1 MKKIIFRF
9 IFLIIFILI
18 FVIGYL
24 TFIGVETKK
33 FNDQI
38 SSQIKNINQNLEI
51 ELNNVKLILDPLK
64 LRINAKTVGL
74 KLKNKD
80 KLIELESIKTQ
91 ISINSFINDEFL
103 LTNLDI
109 STKSLEIK
117 NLISF
122 VRSLKKNTEL
132 YIFESFLNKGY
143 LIADIKLEF
152 NSNGKI
158 KDNFIIKGIVNDAHI
173 DLFKKYDLNKLSFIF
188 DIKKQN
194 YKFNDIKLSLNE
206 IPLSSNILFIKSIK
220 DYYHVKGEVKNK
232 DIKLDKGKIELF
244 TKSFLKQTKIKNLS
258 FNSNNNFSFKIDKKF
273 RIKDF
278 KISSEIRLN
287 DLLFLNNFKLKKIF
301 PEAKQ
306 EISFSDHLLKVNYS
320 DKSFNIE
327 GSGKILLQEKY
338 DLINYSI
345 NKKDKSYKFQTFLE
359 VNDNPFVI
367 DTLNFEKDQSSKMT
381 IEINGEHFL
390 SKKTKLNQIYLTE
403 KENKIKVNYLLLDNT
418 FKIES
423 LKSINFD
430 YFDKKDKKNKFNI
443 IKKNNDYFV
452 NGPSFNADNILENLV
467 NDNED
472 KLNIFNKNFNI
483 FFKIDHIYLDDKH
496 EVKNFNGNLY
506 LKNNEIFNGSLK
518 ALFSKNQRLNFT
530 INSDQEGK
538 ITTFFLDKAEP
549 IIKRYKF
556 IKGYEGGS
564 LDFYSI
570 KKENKSISTLKIYD
584 FKLKELP
591 ALTKL
596 LTLASL
602 QGIADILSGEGIRF
616 DEFEMN
622 FENEKSLMTIKEIY
636 ALGPAISILMD
647 GYIEKNKTISLRGTL
662 VPATTINKAIGSIPV
677 LGKILVGSKSGEGVF
692 GVSFKIKGPPKDLQT
707 TVNPIK
713 TLTPR
718 FITRTLEKI
727 KKN

>member
-306 EISFSDHLLKVNYS
+306 EISFSDHLLKINYS

-483 FFKIDHIYLDDKH
+483 FFKIDHIYLDDEH

-622 FENEKSLMTIKEIY
+622 FENEESLMTIKEIY
-636 ALGPAISILMD
+636 AIGPAISILMD